1 MNNRTAAVIITILVV
16 FLCGCPGLA
25 FLCFGLSGFLF
36 INNYDFQSYV
46 FGTVNNAIPITWGL
60 TGICIGLIFILF
72 TVIVSFFVLRKK
84 KETTPASMDEPLPPV
99 SMDEPLPPAI

>member
-36 INNYDFQSYV
+36 INNYDFQTYV
-46 FGTVNNAIPITWGL
+46 FGTVNNAIPITWGF
-60 TGICIGLIFILF
+60 TGICIGIIFILF
-72 TVIVSFFVLRKK
+72 AVIVSFFLLRKK
-84 KETTPASMDEPLPPV
+84 KETPLTSITEPLPPTNIDD
-99 SMDEPLPPAI
+99 SLPPTI

>member
-1 MNNRTAAVIITILVV
+1 MNNRTAAVIITILVI

-46 FGTVNNAIPITWGL
+46 FGTANNAIPITWGI
-60 TGICIGLIFILF
+60 TGICIGIIFIIF
-72 TVIVSFFVLRKK
+72 TVLVSFFVLRKK
-84 KETTPASMDEPLPPV
+84 KETLPQVPIEPLPPTNPDEPLPPT
-99 SMDEPLPPAI
+99 I